1 MNKAEKIICLVL
13 GAVLAWYLWSETGKA
28 KERARVAAEQA
39 AVAQTNAVAQ
49 AEMASNRVE
58 SIASSSSNSSDSSA
72 SSASSNSRDTKAP
85 EVVKPSVPE
94 KIVTLENDEVKLEL
108 STWGAVVKKVT
119 LKKYAKD
126 CGPISEEN
134 PPVVLD
140 FSDSPLGAGETVEAF
155 EVVSQEA
162 DVVSFANGMT
172 KRAIGLGERYNIVF
186 VDNGISGPISLG
198 AMRMGDSKNDLLSV
212 DSWAMDAGK
221 GKPGVVHHG
230 DNDSPLKPYL
240 VGGLSGGCSGS
251 KSAAG
256 MPVETT
262 VEYPGV
268 QTWIAV
274 KNRFFVTALARC
286 SEPVAGFS
294 ATVKRDVNAA
304 NYKPESVTAWVK
316 IAGGGGKQ
324 QVDDNKGREFAGKG
338 ELRTTTFFVGPKKQS
353 LLWDLGMK
361 DVMEF
366 GMWRWLC
373 YPLVW
378 VLNVFHSWIPNF
390 GVAIILLTIL
400 VRLLFWPLTRKST
413 EGMKRMQELQPL
425 MKDIQKKYKDN
436 PQRLQQETW
445 ALYKEKKV
453 NPMSSCL
460 PMLIQIPVF
469 IALFNVL
476 RSAVELR
483 YAPFLWI
490 SDLSEP
496 EALFAGFFPFRL
508 VGGLNVLPILMAV
521 STGLQSAFTPTSGDK
536 SQQRMMMV
544 FMPVMMLVMFYSF
557 PSALSLYWFLSNLF
571 SIVQMWLIRREA
583 AKKQEALMP
592 EVIDPPQPTR
602 QMRRHS

>member
-1 MNKAEKIICLVL
+1 MNKTEKLICLVL
-13 GAVLAWYLWSETGKA
+13 GAVLAWYIFSEMGKSKEAA
-28 KERARVAAEQA
+28 KQA
-39 AVAQTNAVAQ
+39 ALAQ
-49 AEMASNRVE
+49 AEIASNRVDRAARE
-58 SIASSSSNSSDSSA
+58 DSDSSSSSNSSVSSA
-72 SSASSNSRDTKAP
+72 SGVARAPKAL
-85 EVVKPSVPE
+85 EAVKPSVPE

-155 EVVSQEA
+155 EASEVTTEEKCNFVKFTSGAKSREILLMNLDSYKLQFR
-162 DVVSFANGMT
+162 DVGM
-172 KRAIGLGERYNIVF
+172 
-186 VDNGISGPISLG
+186 SGSISLG

-212 DSWAMDAGK
+212 DSWALDAGK
-221 GKPGVVHHG
+221 GKPGVIHHG
-230 DNDSPLKPYL
+230 DDDSPLKPYL

-256 MPVETT
+256 MPEETT
-262 VEYPGV
+262 VEYPGA

-274 KNRFFVTALARC
+274 KNRFFVTALASC
-286 SEPVAGFS
+286 TEGNAGFS
-294 ATVKRDVNAA
+294 ATVKRDMGAA
-304 NYKPESVTAWVK
+304 NYKPESVSVS
-316 IAGGGGKQ
+316 
-324 QVDDNKGREFAGKG
+324 VNFKGDVTK
-338 ELRTTTFFVGPKKQS
+338 RTTTFFVGPKKQS

-378 VLNVFHSWIPNF
+378 VLNLFNGWIPNF

-413 EGMKRMQELQPL
+413 EGMKKMQELQPL
-425 MKDIQKKYKDN
+425 MKEIQAKYKDN

-445 ALYKEKKV
+445 QLYREKKV

-490 SDLSEP
+490 ADLSEP
-496 EALFAGFFPFRL
+496 EGLFASWFPF
-508 VGGLNVLPILMAV
+508 GGLNLLPILMAV
-521 STGLQSAFTPTSGDK
+521 STALQSYFTPSTGDK
-536 SQQRMMMV
+536 KQQQMMMV
-544 FMPVMMLVMFYSF
+544 MMPAMMLIMFYSF
-557 PSALSLYWFLSNLF
+557 PSALSLYWFLSNIF
-571 SIVQMWLIRREA
+571 SIVQMWLIRRQTA
-583 AKKQEALMP
+583 AKQAEVLTP
-592 EVIDPPQPTR
+592 EVIDPPQTR
-602 QMRRHS
+602 QMRRHQ

>member
-1 MNKAEKIICLVL
+1 MNKTEKLICLVL
-13 GAVLAWYLWSETGKA
+13 GAVLAWYIFSEMGKA
-28 KERARVAAEQA
+28 KEAAKQA
-39 AVAQTNAVAQ
+39 ALVQTNVVAQVSTTETTEA
-49 AEMASNRVE
+49 ASLEQKDSVKE
-58 SIASSSSNSSDSSA
+58 QKKVLPSI
-72 SSASSNSRDTKAP
+72 
-85 EVVKPSVPE
+85 PE

-140 FSDSPLGAGETVEAF
+140 FSDSPLGAGETVEAC
-155 EVVSQEA
+155 EVVSQGVDSVVFKGPVGSRTITLEA
-162 DVVSFANGMT
+162 GYQ
-172 KRAIGLGERYNIVF
+172 IGFKDAVF
-186 VDNGISGPISLG
+186 GSGSISLG

-221 GKPGVVHHG
+221 GKPGVIHHG
-230 DNDSPLKPYL
+230 DDDSPLKAYL

-256 MPVETT
+256 MPETTT
-262 VEYPGV
+262 VEYPGA
-268 QTWIAV
+268 QQWIAV
-274 KNRFFVTALARC
+274 KNRFFVTALVKCDEQVKSFA
-286 SEPVAGFS
+286 

-304 NYKPESVTAWVK
+304 NYKPESVTVEAK
-316 IAGGGGKQ
+316 LGLSR
-324 QVDDNKGREFAGKG
+324 QV
-338 ELRTTTFFVGPKKQS
+338 RTTTFFVGPKKQS

-378 VLNVFHSWIPNF
+378 VLNLFNGWIPNF

-413 EGMKRMQELQPL
+413 EGMKKMQELQPL
-425 MKDIQKKYKDN
+425 MKEIQMKYKDN

-445 ALYKEKKV
+445 QLYREKKV

-490 SDLSEP
+490 ADLSEP
-496 EALFAGFFPFRL
+496 EGLFASWFPF
-508 VGGLNVLPILMAV
+508 GGLNILPILMAV
-521 STGLQSAFTPTSGDK
+521 STALQSYFTPSAGDK
-536 SQQRMMMV
+536 KQQQMMMV
-544 FMPVMMLVMFYSF
+544 MMPAMMLIMFYSF
-557 PSALSLYWFLSNLF
+557 PSALSLYWFLSNIF
-571 SIVQMWLIRREA
+571 SIMQMWLIRRQTA
-583 AKKQEALMP
+583 AKTEVLTP
-592 EVIDPPQPTR
+592 EVIDPPVTR
-602 QMRRHS
+602 QMKRHGTV